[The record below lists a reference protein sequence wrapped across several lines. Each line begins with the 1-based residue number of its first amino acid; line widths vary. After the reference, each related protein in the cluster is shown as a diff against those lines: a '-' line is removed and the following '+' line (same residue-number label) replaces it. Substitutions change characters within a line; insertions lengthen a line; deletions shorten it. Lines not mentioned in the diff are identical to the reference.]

1 LILQEVA
8 GDDGDDMFGFALSS
22 HAKYFD
28 GDKWKWL
35 KEHMD
40 GIDWSGCED
49 LKAKVEEYSP
59 QPKRRR

>member
-1 LILQEVA
+1 
-8 GDDGDDMFGFALSS
+8 MFGFALSS
-22 HAKYFD
+22 HARHFD
-28 GDKWKWL
+28 GDKWMWL

-40 GIDWSGCED
+40 GIDWSGSED